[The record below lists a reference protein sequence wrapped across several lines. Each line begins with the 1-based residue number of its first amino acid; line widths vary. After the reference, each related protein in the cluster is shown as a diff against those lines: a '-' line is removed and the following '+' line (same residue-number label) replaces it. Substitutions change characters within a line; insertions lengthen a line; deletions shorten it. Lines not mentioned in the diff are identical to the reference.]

1 MIIFNAKN
9 LNHAWTQNEVP
20 GTRYGLSDN
29 GWIDTELFEGWLSE
43 HFIQCAVPGRPLL
56 LLLDGHS
63 THYQPRVVRFAKE
76 HNVIMLCLPPHT
88 THKSQPLDCGVFG
101 PLKAKWTEV
110 CHHFFQ
116 NNPGK
121 VITKFN
127 FNMLFSKAWLKSL
140 TPANIIAGFKTC
152 GIYPYDS
159 TAISV
164 HGGSSHIHS
173 DGISHGSEH
182 GGILLSTESRDDT
195 VLQEE
200 CLGNN
205 DTVHDQESVSDIDV
219 DCPVVEQSVVSQYLV
234 SPTDSL
240 SSGRKSFPH
249 AKLLTSTASLSMLE
263 EKERK
268 KQEAVEQKEK
278 RKKEREEKKKLKEE
292 NKKLM
297 EEKRKLKKVE
307 LQRKA
312 EERAKKSAEKAQ
324 MKLQSA
330 KNSMKRKH
338 SSISTADVVMLAE
351 HRPKRSKISRVD
363 THDDAAIDPSI
374 CCTCFAS
381 YEDDLAEES
390 GLDWIS
396 CACGRRL
403 HEDCVEKIVKDC
415 YGKERAC
422 PFCLDIHCEINE

>member
-1 MIIFNAKN
+1 M
-9 LNHAWTQNEVP
+9 
-20 GTRYGLSDN
+20 
-29 GWIDTELFEGWLSE
+29 
-43 HFIQCAVPGRPLL
+43 
-56 LLLDGHS
+56 
-63 THYQPRVVRFAKE
+63 
-76 HNVIMLCLPPHT
+76 
-88 THKSQPLDCGVFG
+88 FG

-240 SSGRKSFPH
+240 SSGLKSFPH

-268 KQEAVEQKEK
+268 KQEAGERKGRKEEIKRREQKINGREAKIEK
-278 RKKEREEKKKLKEE
+278 SRTATKSRRESEKK
-292 NKKLM
+292 
-297 EEKRKLKKVE
+297 
-307 LQRKA
+307 
-312 EERAKKSAEKAQ
+312 
-324 MKLQSA
+324 
-330 KNSMKRKH
+330 
-338 SSISTADVVMLAE
+338 
-351 HRPKRSKISRVD
+351 
-363 THDDAAIDPSI
+363 
-374 CCTCFAS
+374 C
-381 YEDDLAEES
+381 
-390 GLDWIS
+390 
-396 CACGRRL
+396 
-403 HEDCVEKIVKDC
+403 
-415 YGKERAC
+415 
-422 PFCLDIHCEINE
+422 